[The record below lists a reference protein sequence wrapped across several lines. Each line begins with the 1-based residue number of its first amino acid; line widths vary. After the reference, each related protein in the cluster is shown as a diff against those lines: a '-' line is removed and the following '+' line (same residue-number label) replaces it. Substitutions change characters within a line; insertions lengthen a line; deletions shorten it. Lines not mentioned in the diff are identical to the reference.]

1 MASSSCEI
9 LAPPGTD
16 LDVFRCLPPEMQR
29 EVVEDYKKH
38 GTQNDGIHS
47 QRQNEPH
54 TDRDARSRR
63 IENLNDMSS
72 GPSQQESNKIDQ
84 EFLDALPKELQ
95 LEVIQQQ
102 RAQTIRSNTKHFSQ
116 QVDTPPSPE
125 RTTRTIPTAKV
136 IPARNIRRQREEI
149 CSNGMTYSGEYNS
162 YGERHGRG
170 ILRWPNGDRYD
181 GQFVNGM
188 REGEG
193 TLYSDRGSEYVGQW
207 KRNRMHGYGVRH
219 FASGTSYHGEY
230 VNGLRHGTG
239 KTIFPNGDVY
249 EGEYYNDKMD
259 GHGKYLHSKVGE
271 CYEGTF
277 RNGKKH
283 GVGKYQMRDGSL
295 DVVQYKEDKRVGE
308 GVRYSKNRRRSWK
321 LIMNGQ
327 KQGKRVSLEE
337 AHVIAERC
345 TKEASLKDDI
355 IMKKRSAMI

>member
-1 MASSSCEI
+1 
-9 LAPPGTD
+9 
-16 LDVFRCLPPEMQR
+16 
-29 EVVEDYKKH
+29 
-38 GTQNDGIHS
+38 
-47 QRQNEPH
+47 
-54 TDRDARSRR
+54 
-63 IENLNDMSS
+63 
-72 GPSQQESNKIDQ
+72 
-84 EFLDALPKELQ
+84 
-95 LEVIQQQ
+95 
-102 RAQTIRSNTKHFSQ
+102 
-116 QVDTPPSPE
+116 
-125 RTTRTIPTAKV
+125 
-136 IPARNIRRQREEI
+136 
-149 CSNGMTYSGEYNS
+149 
-162 YGERHGRG
+162 
-170 ILRWPNGDRYD
+170 
-181 GQFVNGM
+181 
-188 REGEG
+188 
-193 TLYSDRGSEYVGQW
+193 
-207 KRNRMHGYGVRH
+207 MHGYGVRH